1 MQKAGKYHLI
11 FLNTNFGKLVSG
23 FSHLLLSIQLGND
36 FYNPPSL
43 LLSLFLLT
51 GKKIFYIVC
60 FSFSSFY
67 YLFIIYSFHFHS
79 FIIIA
84 IIIVQIYLFY
94 FILTLFV
101 CCISFSLSCV
111 LSIFAIL
118 CSFVCA
124 FVQLMFA
131 LQVVTPVVFLIS
143 SLLSFYCSFLTSS
156 TDEGYYDFQLKFQH
170 KHIMCVL

>member
-1 MQKAGKYHLI
+1 MI

-23 FSHLLLSIQLGND
+23 FSHLFFSFQLAND

-94 FILTLFV
+94 FILILFV
-101 CCISFSLSCV
+101 YCISISLSCV
-111 LSIFAIL
+111 LSIFAIF

-143 SLLSFYCSFLTSS
+143 SLFPFTVHSWLHLLMKAIMISSWSSS
-156 TDEGYYDFQLKFQH
+156 TNTS
-170 KHIMCVL
+170 CVSFRFYIDL